1 MIGRVTYRGISAVLA
16 VIGVG
21 VAGYLTYIHYNMS
34 VLICTPGGGCD
45 TVQNSRYAAIGAV
58 PVAVLGLLMY
68 LGLLALGF
76 IRRTQR
82 DLYEPASM
90 AAFAIALGGVAY
102 AAYLTYLEIYVIHAI
117 CEWCVSSA
125 IITFLIMLLE
135 GYGVWRILGGEGLP
149 PEYDDEPPSPRRSAA
164 TTANGAPSRPA
175 SNGSTASA
183 SAMTAA
189 ASPSGA
195 NHDTQTPVPVGQNTG
210 SSSGNGQSQAR
221 PSNHS
226 QSHNRNRSKRKA
238 KRR

>member
-76 IRRTQR
+76 VRRTQR

-149 PEYDDEPPSPRRSAA
+149 PEYDDEPPAPRRSTAA
-164 TTANGAPSRPA
+164 TTANGAPKRPA
-175 SNGSTASA
+175 SNGSTTTASTI
-183 SAMTAA
+183 TAA
-189 ASPSGA
+189 ASTPS
-195 NHDTQTPVPVGQNTG
+195 PVPVGQNSG
-210 SSSGNGQSQAR
+210 SGNGQSQAR
-221 PSNHS
+221 TSNHN
-226 QSHNRNRSKRKA
+226 QSRNRSKRKA